1 MISKECTKI
10 FTAFLFLFVFVG
22 TSVAQITEG
31 RIVYE
36 RKTNL
41 KKIFGDDERM
51 ARFITEENKI
61 RIEKFEVLFNDTSA
75 VYRPIPE
82 EESTGGGFM
91 MKYMTTHNTVY
102 QNTNTNEKLIVMD
115 LWGTETLLK
124 DTLEHRD
131 WVITE
136 NTRSLGGH
144 ECRKAYW
151 EVNDSTRIYA
161 WFTVDIVSTIGPEG
175 FFGLPGAI
183 LGLATEDGSIIYFAQ
198 EVEAKDI
205 EEELLDP
212 EKASSGKDIYSKSEL
227 KAILLEKMGRWMKED
242 DLDGMFMWL

>member
-1 MISKECTKI
+1 MLGLFSILVNIST
-10 FTAFLFLFVFVG
+10 
-22 TSVAQITEG
+22 AQITEG

-51 ARFITEENKI
+51 GRFITDENKI
-61 RIEKFEVLFNDTSA
+61 RVEKFEVLFNDTSA
-75 VYRPIPE
+75 IYRPIPE
-82 EESTGGGFM
+82 PENEASGF

-102 QNTNTNEKLIVMD
+102 QNTNSNEKVIVMD
-115 LWGTETLLK
+115 LWGTETFLK

-131 WVITE
+131 WVITD
-136 NTRSLGGH
+136 NSRSLGGH

-161 WFTVDIVSTIGPEG
+161 WFTIDIVSTIGPEG

-183 LGLATEDGSIIYFAQ
+183 LGLATEDGSIIYFAK
-198 EVEAKDI
+198 EVEVKNI
-205 EEELLDP
+205 EADLLDP
-212 EKASSGKDIYSKSEL
+212 RPVTKGRDVYSKEEL
-227 KAILLEKMGRWMKED
+227 KKILMEKMGKWVKED
-242 DLDGMFMWL
+242 DLDGMFRWL